1 MMSSEGMIRYIVSFL
16 VDNPDEISINEI
28 KGEEENIIE
37 LRVAPG
43 DIGKVIGKNG
53 RIAKSLRTLLSASSA
68 KEGKNT
74 VLEIID

>member
-1 MMSSEGMIRYIVSFL
+1 MNSEGMIQYIVSFL
-16 VDNPDEISINEI
+16 VDKPEAINITEI
-28 KGEEENIIE
+28 KGDEENVIE
-37 LRVAPG
+37 LRVSPE

-68 KEGKNT
+68 KEGKNY

>member
-1 MMSSEGMIRYIVSFL
+1 MSSEGMIRYIVSFL

-37 LRVAPG
+37 LRVAQG